1 MGNGN
6 FLGPGMGRDYYKL
19 VVGGGRDFLNY
30 KLLCSVLDD
39 TIDRLTRHRPTGYHL
54 EIIIVSGGAR
64 GTDTLAKLYAEERG
78 YAFKLHKALWD
89 RQGKRAGALRNVE
102 MVKDGDFAYF
112 FWDGRSP
119 GTKHAI
125 ECAKKHL
132 TETHELDGETIET
145 RRYRVVL
152 YNNE

>member
-1 MGNGN
+1 
-6 FLGPGMGRDYYKL
+6 MGRDYFRF
-19 VVGGGRDFLNY
+19 VIGGGRNFLNY
-30 KLLCSVLDD
+30 KLLCDVLDD
-39 TIDRLTRHRPTGYHL
+39 AIKKLYRERPQGYHT

-64 GTDTLAKLYAEERG
+64 GTDTLAKMYAEERG

-89 RQGKRAGALRNVE
+89 RQGKKAGVLRNLE

-132 TETHELDGETIET
+132 TDEYELNGETVKV

-152 YNNE
+152 YDNE